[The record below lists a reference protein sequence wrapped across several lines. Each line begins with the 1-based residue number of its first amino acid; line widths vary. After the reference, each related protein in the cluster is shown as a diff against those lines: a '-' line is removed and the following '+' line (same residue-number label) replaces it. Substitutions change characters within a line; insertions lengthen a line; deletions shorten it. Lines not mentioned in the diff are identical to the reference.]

1 MRPTCPTCHS
11 GSVKKNGHIHN
22 GKQNHQCLNCAR
34 QFVLNPTQKRISE
47 DTKSSIREA
56 LLERVSLEGICR
68 IFEVSRPWL
77 LAFMAHIIRELPQD
91 LNARITQ
98 TKDFEVAIFELDE
111 QWSYVGNKKTPIGY
125 GWLFILK
132 QDK

>member
-1 MRPTCPTCHS
+1 M
-11 GSVKKNGHIHN
+11 
-22 GKQNHQCLNCAR
+22 
-34 QFVLNPTQKRISE
+34 
-47 DTKSSIREA
+47 
-56 LLERVSLEGICR
+56 
-68 IFEVSRPWL
+68 PWL

>member
-1 MRPTCPTCHS
+1 M
-11 GSVKKNGHIHN
+11 
-22 GKQNHQCLNCAR
+22 NCGR

-47 DTKSSIREA
+47 DIKSSIRQA

-68 IFEVSRPWL
+68 IFEVSMPWL

-98 TKDFEVAIFELDE
+98 TKDFEGAIFELDE
-111 QWSYVGNKKTPIGY
+111 QWSYVENKKNT
-125 GWLFILK
+125 
-132 QDK
+132 Q